1 MLTKIL
7 TLMLTAGDAAAGA
20 AEEGAAQGLNIGSI
34 LTMILPFG
42 IIIAVFYFMLIRPE
56 NKRKKSMQKMLSELV
71 VGDEVTTRGGLVG
84 KIVKIK
90 DDRLTIQSSGAD
102 GMTFQIMRWAVS
114 SKGASTE
121 EAQ

>member
-1 MLTKIL
+1 MLTKVYGL
-7 TLMLTAGDAAAGA
+7 FLDAAATTATTATGDAAQ
-20 AEEGAAQGLNIGSI
+20 QGLNIGSI
-34 LTMILPFG
+34 LSMILPFG

-84 KIVKIK
+84 KIIRIK
-90 DDRLTIQSSGAD
+90 DDRLTIQSGTD
-102 GMTFQIMRWAVS
+102 GMTFQVMRWAVAT
-114 SKGASTE
+114 KGASST